1 VTDRHGAGF
10 LSERLGQNIVVRNL
24 NGRSTVMTL
33 YRNLLLLLVFVLTS
47 SPALAADV
55 KIGFFDMQKVVE
67 RSEIGKSGA
76 EKLRQEQGKLREQQE
91 AKVKEIQGLEGE
103 FKKKENVWSQDV
115 KKKKAQDIMSKRM
128 ELDRAAREANRQL
141 LQLQEELLRPLQ
153 NKVFDIVMRLGKEG
167 SYTMILEMRQAGLVY
182 ALPSLELTDQ
192 IIRELNQSETKEQKK
207 SESKKP

>member
-1 VTDRHGAGF
+1 MM
-10 LSERLGQNIVVRNL
+10 SNL
-24 NGRSTVMTL
+24 YGRSTVMTL
-33 YRNLLLLLVFVLTS
+33 YRNLFVLLVFVLTS
-47 SPALAADV
+47 SPALAAEV

-76 EKLRQEQGKLREQQE
+76 EKLRQERDKLREEQA
-91 AKVKEIQGLEGE
+91 AKVKEIQGLEEE

-115 KKKKAQDIMSKRM
+115 KKKKAQDIISKKM
-128 ELDRAAREANRQL
+128 ELEGAARDANRQL
-141 LQLQEELLRPLQ
+141 YQLQEELLRPLQ

-192 IIRELNQSETKEQKK
+192 IIRELNQTTTKEQKR